1 MKTFKTYTD
10 QKSTKQKMTICKEVN
25 MDDEKEVAREQ
36 FKEQEIA
43 TLEQIKINLLI
54 AVIVKSQYLKVQD
67 MIKTFV
73 YIFQLTAQE

>member
-1 MKTFKTYTD
+1 
-10 QKSTKQKMTICKEVN
+10 MTICKEVN

-36 FKEQEIA
+36 FMEQEIA

>member
-1 MKTFKTYTD
+1 
-10 QKSTKQKMTICKEVN
+10 MTICKEVN

-73 YIFQLTAQE
+73 YIFQLTAQG

>member
-1 MKTFKTYTD
+1 
-10 QKSTKQKMTICKEVN
+10 MTICKEVN

-36 FKEQEIA
+36 FMEQEIA
-43 TLEQIKINLLI
+43 TLERIKINLLI
-54 AVIVKSQYLKVQD
+54 AVILKSQYLKVQD

>member
-1 MKTFKTYTD
+1 
-10 QKSTKQKMTICKEVN
+10 MTICKEAN

-36 FKEQEIA
+36 FMEQEIA
-43 TLEQIKINLLI
+43 TLERIKINLLI

>member
-1 MKTFKTYTD
+1 
-10 QKSTKQKMTICKEVN
+10 

-36 FKEQEIA
+36 FMEQEIA

-73 YIFQLTAQE
+73 YIFQLTAQG

>member
-1 MKTFKTYTD
+1 
-10 QKSTKQKMTICKEVN
+10 MTICKEVN

-36 FKEQEIA
+36 FMEQEIA

-73 YIFQLTAQE
+73 YIFQLTAQG

>member
-1 MKTFKTYTD
+1 MKTFKTYTG
-10 QKSTKQKMTICKEVN
+10 QKSTKQKMAICKEVN
-25 MDDEKEVAREQ
+25 MDDKKEVAREQ
-36 FKEQEIA
+36 FMEQEIA

>member
-1 MKTFKTYTD
+1 MKTFKTYTG
-10 QKSTKQKMTICKEVN
+10 QKLTKQKMAICKEVN

-36 FKEQEIA
+36 FMEQEIA

-73 YIFQLTAQE
+73 YIFQLTAQG

>member
-1 MKTFKTYTD
+1 
-10 QKSTKQKMTICKEVN
+10 MTICKEVN
-25 MDDEKEVAREQ
+25 MDDKKEVAREQ
-36 FKEQEIA
+36 FMEQEIA
-43 TLEQIKINLLI
+43 TLERIKINLLI

>member
-1 MKTFKTYTD
+1 
-10 QKSTKQKMTICKEVN
+10 

-36 FKEQEIA
+36 FMEQEIA

-73 YIFQLTAQE
+73 YIFQLTAQEQLKLQDQYLTLTHRQGKQQRQ

>member
-1 MKTFKTYTD
+1 
-10 QKSTKQKMTICKEVN
+10 MTICKEVN
-25 MDDEKEVAREQ
+25 MDDKKEVAREQ

>member
-10 QKSTKQKMTICKEVN
+10 QKSTKQKMAICKEVN

-36 FKEQEIA
+36 FMEQEIA

-73 YIFQLTAQE
+73 YIFQLTAQG

>member
-1 MKTFKTYTD
+1 MA
-10 QKSTKQKMTICKEVN
+10 ICKEVN

-73 YIFQLTAQE
+73 YIFQLTVQE

>member
-1 MKTFKTYTD
+1 
-10 QKSTKQKMTICKEVN
+10 MTICKEVN

>member
-1 MKTFKTYTD
+1 
-10 QKSTKQKMTICKEVN
+10 MTICKEVN

-36 FKEQEIA
+36 FMEQEIA
-43 TLEQIKINLLI
+43 TLERIKINLLI

>member
-1 MKTFKTYTD
+1 MA
-10 QKSTKQKMTICKEVN
+10 ICKEVN
-25 MDDEKEVAREQ
+25 MDDKKEVAREQ
-36 FKEQEIA
+36 FMEQEIA

-73 YIFQLTAQE
+73 YIFQLTAQG

>member
-1 MKTFKTYTD
+1 
-10 QKSTKQKMTICKEVN
+10 

-36 FKEQEIA
+36 FMEQEIA
-43 TLEQIKINLLI
+43 TLERIKINLLI